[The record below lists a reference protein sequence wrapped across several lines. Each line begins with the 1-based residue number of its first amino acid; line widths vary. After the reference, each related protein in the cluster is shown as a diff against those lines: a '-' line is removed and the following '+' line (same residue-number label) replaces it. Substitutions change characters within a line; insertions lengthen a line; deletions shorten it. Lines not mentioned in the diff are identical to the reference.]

1 MQSDK
6 TTMAWIT
13 DHFHTDFLAVLVSL
27 FVLIYTYFK
36 WSYKYWSA
44 KGVPTLDIKIPFGTV
59 VNKSGKR
66 ESPGV
71 KYQKVYNKFKELGH
85 RHGGIYIFTA
95 PFYFPLDPE
104 IIKCVISKDFNHF
117 IDRGLAINEKTDP
130 ISAHLITIRGEE
142 WRNMRSKL
150 TPTFSSGKMKMMF
163 PTLVE
168 CSRNL
173 QEAVEKIC
181 NQNEVLDAKDVLAC
195 YTTDVIGSCAFGL
208 DCQSFKDENSPFRK
222 YGRMIFETS
231 RLRSIKRIL
240 NFAFPNLSKY
250 LGTRVVKKE
259 VSDFFVQIVADT
271 VRYRE
276 TNNVCRRDFL
286 QLLIDVRNDDG
297 GKKQLTIEQMAA
309 QAFAFF
315 ATGFETSST
324 TMSFCLYELAVNQEI
339 QKKVR
344 EEVYDVLK
352 KHGGK
357 LTYDAVLDM
366 KYMEMVLDG
375 EYYQ

>member
-1 MQSDK
+1 
-6 TTMAWIT
+6 MALIT
-13 DHFHTDFLAVLVSL
+13 QHFHTDVLAILVSL
-27 FVLIYTYFK
+27 FAIIYTYFR

-44 KGVPTLDIKIPFGTV
+44 KGVPTLDTKIPFGTV
-59 VNKSGKR
+59 TSQSGKR
-66 ESPGV
+66 ECPGV

-85 RHGGIYIFTA
+85 KHGGIYIFTA

-117 IDRGLAINEKTDP
+117 TDRGLAINEKTDP
-130 ISAHLITIRGEE
+130 ISAHLITIRGEQ

-168 CSRNL
+168 CARSL
-173 QEAVEKIC
+173 QDAVEKIC
-181 NQNEVLDAKDVLAC
+181 EEKKVLDAKDVLAC
-195 YTTDVIGSCAFGL
+195 FTTDVIGSCAFGL
-208 DCQSFKDENSPFRK
+208 DCQSFKDKDSPFRK
-222 YGRMIFETS
+222 HGRMIFETS
-231 RLRSIKRIL
+231 RLRSVKRIL

-250 LGTRVVKKE
+250 LGTRLVKKE
-259 VSDFFVQIVADT
+259 VSDFFVQIVAET

-286 QLLIDVRNDDG
+286 QLLIDVRNEGEYVDDG

-324 TMSFCLYELAVNQEI
+324 TMSFCLYQLAVNQEI
-339 QKKVR
+339 QEKVR
-344 EEVYDVLK
+344 KEVCEVLK
-352 KHGGK
+352 RHGGK
-357 LTYDAVLDM
+357 LTYDAVQDM

-375 EYYQ
+375 T